1 MGKFKIK
8 INPPVP
14 SLETIHQYRNFG
26 GLLHRYK
33 KYYSTDGIRYMLYH
47 DRKKLVY
54 IVIIIVFLLMLL
66 FVEEISAQSIP
77 F

>member
-1 MGKFKIK
+1 MARFKIK

-14 SLETIHQYRNFG
+14 TLETIHQYRDFG

-33 KYYSTDGIRYMLYH
+33 KYYTTDGIRYMLYN

-54 IVIIIVFLLMLL
+54 IVIIVIFLLLLL
-66 FVEEISAQSIP
+66 FADDVVAKTII
-77 F
+77 